1 VTLIILP
8 GEGESVR
15 DVLDTVAALA
25 DGRPYK
31 LGMGGVV
38 VGDDL
43 ARTYLERND
52 PDPPTSPPADDE
64 GSAPAP
70 APARKTTTARPAKR
84 AAAAKKTTGRAPARG
99 TGG

>member
-1 VTLIILP
+1 MTLIILP
-8 GEGESVR
+8 DEGQSVR

-43 ARTYLERND
+43 ALSYLRRND
-52 PDPPTSPPADDE
+52 PDPPTTAPTEDT
-64 GSAPAP
+64 GPAP
-70 APARKTTTARPAKR
+70 AKKTTARPAKR

>member
-1 VTLIILP
+1 MTLIILP

-52 PDPPTSPPADDE
+52 PDPPTSPPTDE